1 MNHVDLTGLRVAVLA
16 ADGFEQVEL
25 TSPVEALEAHGAEV
39 EIVSVHR
46 GRIRGMNHMYP
57 GKKVSVDRTL
67 KTADAE
73 DYDAVLLPGG
83 LANPDTLRQ
92 DERALDFI
100 RAADRAGKPI
110 AMICHAP
117 WLLISAGLMVRRNLT
132 SWPGIRDD
140 VRNAGGSWSDLPVV
154 RDRNWVSSRGP
165 HDLPQF
171 NRAMLELFAERAT
184 VAPPHPAEHRRERG
198 GLPVGRL
205 LLGGLAA
212 AGVAWLISQR
222 TEEVHVEYVEVVDLT
237 PDADATVEDRYY
249 PEDDDYESA
258 GDFAGGM
265 PYREGI
271 EYSAPRGGATAGAAG
286 GGLGFAGGGTGRTG
300 ETPDSS
306 GLGYLGGSESPAP
319 AGELGHGTGGM
330 GTSLRPPSL

>member
-57 GKKVSVDRTL
+57 GRKVSVDRTL
-67 KTADAE
+67 KTADAQ

-140 VRNAGGSWSDLPVV
+140 VRNAGGAWSDLPVV

-184 VAPPHPAEHRRERG
+184 VAPPHPAEHRQERG

-205 LLGGLAA
+205 LLGGLAV
-212 AGVAWLISQR
+212 AGVAWFLNQR
-222 TEEVHVEYVEVVDLT
+222 NEEHAVEYVEVVDMT
-237 PDADATVEDRYY
+237 PDDDATIEDRYY

-271 EYSAPRGGATAGAAG
+271 EYTSPRAGGATAGAAG
-286 GGLGFAGGGTGRTG
+286 GSVGLAGGGSRTS
-300 ETPDSS
+300 DA
-306 GLGYLGGSESPAP
+306 GLGYLGGSEDSAP
-319 AGELGHGTGGM
+319 ADGLGHGTGGT
-330 GTSLRPPSL
+330 GTTLRPPSL

>member
-83 LANPDTLRQ
+83 FVNPDTLRQ

-184 VAPPHPAEHRRERG
+184 VAPPHPAEHRRDRG

-212 AGVAWLISQR
+212 AGVAWFLNQR
-222 TEEVHVEYVEVVDLT
+222 NEEAHVEYVEVVDMT
-237 PDADATVEDRYY
+237 PDADATIEDRYY
-249 PEDDDYESA
+249 PEDDNYESA

-286 GGLGFAGGGTGRTG
+286 GSAGLAGGGSRTS
-300 ETPDSS
+300 DA
-306 GLGYLGGSESPAP
+306 GLGYLGGSENPAP